1 MRLNV
6 WKYFKKKKKTL
17 FNETHKGVFMAEMKP
32 DKKSLKNILV
42 AEDDAYYQI
51 PIYQRPYQWTEE
63 NCEKLLDDLLSSYEC
78 YKESDYFCGSLVLIA
93 IGIDSETNA
102 TTYDIVDGQQRLSTF
117 ILLAKVLATLYNKDL
132 NTTSR
137 GLLEKSL
144 GDTDG
149 EKRKRLIFDTIGLN
163 AEKDFQNALDF
174 FDDLDASK
182 GKNSKSN
189 DPSKGKNSYL
199 KNAICLKNYL
209 EKKEI
214 VDINDF
220 IRWLYFK
227 VIFIKTTCSNISM
240 ALRIFSVLNARGLPL
255 HAIDVFKVEL
265 LKKLAKEKDQEDFV
279 YRWNALRQKCSE
291 NESKFPKRKENKREK
306 NAAEILFSWYLT
318 YLHPVTS
325 GKNMEERLA
334 DQFERLN
341 KTPLEYLKGVED
353 FYNAYCEVLEM
364 QDRHAHLLSYLASDF
379 WHIILC
385 TSILH
390 NYSQSEIETLKELL
404 VKFYYQNW
412 VAEQKEPKKQT
423 NCNIINALKEK
434 KNIDDIISIVKQ
446 YLDKNKITQNFR
458 EKLKD
463 DHLYEKH
470 KKSSKNS
477 WLKSILILVEY
488 FMSDDPKPKR
498 IQMDKN
504 LHVEHILPQKSDP
517 SSQWAK
523 DFSEEERERYTHS
536 LANLTLLGGKKNT
549 NASNLDFQDKKK
561 IYMGEEIRLNKKK
574 PFRVM
579 TCYKMT
585 IDIAHHYTEWTP
597 KSLEKREKELIE
609 IIESVLTL

>member
-1 MRLNV
+1 MA
-6 WKYFKKKKKTL
+6 
-17 FNETHKGVFMAEMKP
+17 NESIEGKAYK
-32 DKKSLKNILV
+32 LKDIL
-42 AEDDAYYQI
+42 ATEFDAYYQI
-51 PIYQRPYQWTEE
+51 PIYQRPYQWTKE

-93 IGIDSETNA
+93 IDTDSETNA

-117 ILLAKVLATLYNKDL
+117 ILLAKVLVTLYDKVLNDKVLNK
-132 NTTSR
+132 TSR
-137 GLLEKSL
+137 ELLEKSL

-149 EKRKRLIFDTIGLN
+149 EKRKRLIFNTIGLN
-163 AEKDFQNALDF
+163 AKDDFQDALKF

-182 GKNSKSN
+182 GEDSKSN
-189 DPSKGKNSYL
+189 APSKVKNSYL
-199 KNAICLKNYL
+199 KNAIYLKDYL
-209 EKKEI
+209 IEKEI
-214 VDINDF
+214 EDINAF
-220 IRWLYFK
+220 IKWLYHK
-227 VIFIKTTCSNISM
+227 IIFIKTTCSNISM

-279 YRWNALRQKCSE
+279 FRWNALRQKCLD
-291 NESKFPKRKENKREK
+291 NKSKFPKRKENKREK

-341 KTPLEYLKGVED
+341 KTPLEYLKSVED
-353 FYNAYCEVLEM
+353 FYNAYCKILEM

-379 WHIILC
+379 WCIILC

-390 NYSQSEIETLKELL
+390 RYSNQEIEDLKELL

-423 NCNIINALKEK
+423 SCNIIKALKEE

-463 DHLYEKH
+463 DHLYEQH

-477 WLKSILILVEY
+477 WLRPILILVEY

-498 IQMDKN
+498 IQTNDF
-504 LHVEHILPQKSDP
+504 HVEHILPQKP
-517 SSQWAK
+517 TLSSQWAK

-536 LANLTLLGGKKNT
+536 LANLTLLGGKKNSQ
-549 NASNLDFQDKKK
+549 ASNLDFKDKKK

-574 PFRVM
+574 TFKAM

-597 KSLEKREKELIE
+597 KSLEKREKDLMR